1 MPKLTTYY
9 LKLLYQLARKVKT
22 KKKSITVANEGFMS
36 EENWMKYQSIINEC
50 KQGK

>member
-22 KKKSITVANEGFMS
+22 KKKTVFVSNGECMS
-36 EENWMKYQSIINEC
+36 DDDWMKYQSIINEC

>member
-22 KKKSITVANEGFMS
+22 KKKTIGVSNGESMS